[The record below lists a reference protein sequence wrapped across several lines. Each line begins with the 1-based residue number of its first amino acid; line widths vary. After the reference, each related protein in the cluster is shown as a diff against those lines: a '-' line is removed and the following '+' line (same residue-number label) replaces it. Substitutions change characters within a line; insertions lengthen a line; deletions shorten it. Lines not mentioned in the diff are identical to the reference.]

1 MRISDWSSDVC
12 SSDLVLLT
20 DNRIFRQR
28 TVDIGVV
35 SAEEA
40 NDWGFSGP
48 MLRGSG
54 VPWDLRKSQPYDCYE
69 EVEFDIPVGKNGDCF
84 DRYLVRIE
92 EMRQSLRILKQCIAK
107 MPGGPVKV
115 ADHKITPPK
124 RGAMKRSKIGRA
136 SCRESGGKDVW
147 ISGYAVPL

>member
-1 MRISDWSSDVC
+1 
-12 SSDLVLLT
+12 
-20 DNRIFRQR
+20 
-28 TVDIGVV
+28 
-35 SAEEA
+35 
-40 NDWGFSGP
+40 

-92 EMRQSLRILKQCIAK
+92 EMRQSLRIMKQCIEK
-107 MPGGPVKV
+107 MPGGPVQV

-124 RGAMKRSKIGRA
+124 RAEMKRSMEALIHHFKIGRA
-136 SCRESGGKDVW
+136 SCRARVCQ
-147 ISGYAVPL
+147 

>member
-92 EMRQSLRILKQCIAK
+92 EMRQSLRIMKQCTEK
-107 MPGGPVKV
+107 MPGGPVQV

-124 RGAMKRSKIGRA
+124 RGEMKRSEEHTSELQSLMRT
-136 SCRESGGKDVW
+136 S
-147 ISGYAVPL
+147 YAVFCLKKK